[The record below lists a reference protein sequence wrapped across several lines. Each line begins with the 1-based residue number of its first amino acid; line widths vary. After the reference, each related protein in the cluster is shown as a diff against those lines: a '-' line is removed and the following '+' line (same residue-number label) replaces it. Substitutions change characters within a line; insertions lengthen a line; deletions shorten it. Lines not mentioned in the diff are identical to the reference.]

1 MKLSTPLVL
10 KPSHVQ
16 ASTVSSRFL
25 SGLKQFGER
34 LIQLIVGTHE
44 VQIWQVNDRAGNV
57 YWRVYDPATKASTS
71 FGSSSEV
78 RIWLEQRYYR

>member
-16 ASTVSSRFL
+16 SLTVSNRFL
-25 SGLKQFGER
+25 SALKQFGKQ

-44 VQIWQVNDRAGNV
+44 VQIWQVSDRAGNV
-57 YWRVYDPATKASTS
+57 YWRVYDPVTKDSTS